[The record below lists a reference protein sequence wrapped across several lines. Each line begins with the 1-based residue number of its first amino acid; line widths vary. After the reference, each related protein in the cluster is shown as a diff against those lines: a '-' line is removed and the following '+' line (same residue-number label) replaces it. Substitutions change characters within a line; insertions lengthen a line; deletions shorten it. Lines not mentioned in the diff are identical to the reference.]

1 MLDRSSFIKTSALL
15 LLISFLCFGASA
27 RAQVVELLFPDVSAS
42 PGDTVCLD
50 VRVNGFDSIAA
61 LQTTLSW
68 DSSALA
74 LVSAESELPGLVFG
88 EAAGGR
94 LPITW
99 TDFSGLT
106 VTLPDSS
113 RLFRFCFA
121 VIAGELN
128 EGSLDLGEEPVA
140 TEVTQFDGVNF
151 IRLPVIQSGGAF
163 RVVPCRAVQLGRD
176 TALCPGDRLMVRVSS
191 LAQVY
196 EWRRDGEHFFPD
208 IDFIA
213 DLPPGHTYTVGLQLS
228 SSCRVADTIRIDEIP
243 APEVQLGIDA
253 SPVESSCAGYPL
265 RAFGTELDS
274 LRWLLDGRQ
283 LDNVPASEWTPTRSG
298 ALQVI
303 AVEERCGR
311 TDSSNLVQ
319 IVSPDTTRL
328 NRTSCNPQDT
338 GVIRQMFVNQSG
350 CDSLVM
356 ITTTLALADTVRQII
371 STCNPQDT
379 GTQVNL
385 FTNQSGCDSVVI
397 LRTVISDTAACAPV
411 VDLRTAAPLCHGEP
425 TGRLTATVTRG
436 AGPFTLELRTGDIA
450 LQTISAEAAGDP
462 VRFEELSAGDY
473 QLRVSDTRGQSSTQD
488 VAIPEG
494 AVLSLK
500 VEAPP
505 IDCNAGSTYLAVEAQ
520 GGLAPYLYSID
531 GGATFSGN
539 SRIEDV
545 GPGEYTVVVEDAQ
558 GCRSATRTF
567 RVETPGALQIELGPD
582 RRITLGDSV
591 RLSFEGARLADSIRW
606 SPAAGLSCTDCPAPV
621 AAPLEN
627 TRYEVRIVDER
638 GCEATDDI
646 LILVNRAADGVYLPN
661 AFSPNGDNINDVY
674 RVFPGKAVKQIRS
687 LRIFDRWG
695 NLLFES
701 IGEEG
706 EAFIWD
712 GRFRGRDLPGGAY
725 LAVLQVD
732 YLDGRQATLS
742 EEVQLLR

>member
-1 MLDRSSFIKTSALL
+1 
-15 LLISFLCFGASA
+15 
-27 RAQVVELLFPDVSAS
+27 
-42 PGDTVCLD
+42 
-50 VRVNGFDSIAA
+50 
-61 LQTTLSW
+61 
-68 DSSALA
+68 
-74 LVSAESELPGLVFG
+74 
-88 EAAGGR
+88 
-94 LPITW
+94 
-99 TDFSGLT
+99 
-106 VTLPDSS
+106 
-113 RLFRFCFA
+113 
-121 VIAGELN
+121 
-128 EGSLDLGEEPVA
+128 VA
-140 TEVTQFDGVNF
+140 
-151 IRLPVIQSGGAF
+151 
-163 RVVPCRAVQLGRD
+163 
-176 TALCPGDRLMVRVSS
+176 
-191 LAQVY
+191 
-196 EWRRDGEHFFPD
+196 
-208 IDFIA
+208 
-213 DLPPGHTYTVGLQLS
+213 LQLS

-253 SPVESSCAGYPL
+253 SPVESSCAGYPVA
-265 RAFGTELDS
+265 AFGTGLDS
-274 LRWLLDGRQ
+274 LHWLLEGRKLDDG
-283 LDNVPASEWTPTRSG
+283 LTSEWTPTRPG

-328 NRTSCNPQDT
+328 NQTSCNPQDT

-356 ITTTLALADTVRQII
+356 ITTTLAPADTVRQTI

-397 LRTVISDTAACAPV
+397 LRTVISDTAVCAPAI
-411 VDLRTAAPLCHGEP
+411 DLRTTAPLCHGEP

-436 AGPFTLELRTGDIA
+436 AGPFTLELRRGDII
-450 LQTISAEAAGDP
+450 LQTVAAEAAGET
-462 VRFEELSAGDY
+462 VRFEELAAGDY
-473 QLRVSDTRGQSSTQD
+473 QLKVSDTRGQSSTQD

-531 GGATFSGN
+531 GGATFSGD

-545 GPGEYTVVVEDAQ
+545 GPGEYAVVVEDAQ
-558 GCRSATRTF
+558 GCRSATRTLQ
-567 RVETPGALQIELGPD
+567 VEPPGALQIELGPD
-582 RRITLGDSV
+582 WRITLGDSV

-627 TRYEVRIVDER
+627 TRYQVRVVDGR

-646 LILVNRAADGVYLPN
+646 LIRVSRAADGVYLPN

-695 NLLFES
+695 NLLFERNRDD
-701 IGEEG
+701 GAG
-706 EAFIWD
+706 FTWD
-712 GRFRGRDLPGGAY
+712 GRFRGRNLPGGAY

-732 YLDGRQATLS
+732 YVDEREATLS
-742 EEVQLLR
+742 VEVQLLR